1 MHVAKMYVE
10 QLLECESDPVNI
22 LAFINRLYDLYVI
35 INGSKNDIPES
46 LENLDPVDFCDI
58 NVEEIM
64 NLFDIK

>member
-35 INGSKNDIPES
+35 INGSKMIY
-46 LENLDPVDFCDI
+46 LRV
-58 NVEEIM
+58 
-64 NLFDIK
+64 